1 MHIADLRR
9 EYMLG
14 GLSEASVAADPFVQF
29 ERWLRDAIDANLP
42 LANAMTLATV
52 SAQGT
57 PDARTVLLKGIDGGG
72 FVFYTNYASRKGRQ
86 LEANRAG
93 CLNFLWASIERQ
105 VRIEGSVERV
115 STSESEAYFASRPL
129 GARLAA
135 WAAVQS
141 ERVADRAALELSLS
155 QVRARYGQNPPRPP
169 HWGGYRLTP
178 NAIEFWQGR
187 ENRLHDRLLYVR
199 AAGAWTI
206 ERLAP

>member
-1 MHIADLRR
+1 LHLATR
-9 EYMLG
+9 
-14 GLSEASVAADPFVQF
+14 AADNQTI
-29 ERWLRDAIDANLP
+29 LLY
-42 LANAMTLATV
+42 ANAVGGQDGL
-52 SAQGT
+52 
-57 PDARTVLLKGIDGGG
+57 IYDGGG